1 MKLLA
6 GQILGLRGA
15 AATALLLGLIA
26 HDDLGMSQARSVP
39 ERSFSISHQT
49 LEPLGRPVVLHP
61 PFHLSK
67 LVTKPR
73 ALAVGTLECGL
84 KSGLLNLEP

>member
-6 GQILGLRGA
+6 DQPLGLRGA

-26 HDDLGMSQARSVP
+26 HDDLGMSQARSVL
-39 ERSFSISHQT
+39 ERSFSISDNT
-49 LEPLGRPVVLHP
+49 LEPLGRAIVLDP
-61 PFHLSK
+61 AFHFSK

-73 ALAVGTLECGL
+73 ALAVGTLEYGL